1 MMRFRNVSA
10 RWLIVRA
17 KLTLLISWQE
27 MFVCLRES
35 RDRKEFN
42 LRSGVPLF
50 SRREKKNRDAWS
62 QVKRNSANWW
72 LPVDEKV
79 EHL

>member
-1 MMRFRNVSA
+1 MRFRNVSA

-50 SRREKKNRDAWS
+50 SRREIKIGTPDRRLKGILLIDD
-62 QVKRNSANWW
+62 
-72 LPVDEKV
+72 L
-79 EHL
+79 L